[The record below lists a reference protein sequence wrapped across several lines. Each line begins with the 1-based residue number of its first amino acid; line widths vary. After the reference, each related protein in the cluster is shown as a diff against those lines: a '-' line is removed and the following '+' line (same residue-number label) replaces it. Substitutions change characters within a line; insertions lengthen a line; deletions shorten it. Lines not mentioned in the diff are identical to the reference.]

1 MLLAK
6 LGDQTELSDFVQDL
20 INYKN
25 CQTKEIFKLIPEIKK
40 TFKFNIPKFIAMKDR
55 ISEKINLKDF
65 KFKSET
71 VLNFKLN
78 NLQIEQITNYNNL
91 FGTTLEGVSRTLT
104 RVYVKKLLR
113 AVEGQTAIENLQL
126 SDTNR
131 RWGGE
136 LVGI

>member
-1 MLLAK
+1 M
-6 LGDQTELSDFVQDL
+6 
-20 INYKN
+20 
-25 CQTKEIFKLIPEIKK
+25 
-40 TFKFNIPKFIAMKDR
+40 
-55 ISEKINLKDF
+55 KDF

-71 VLNFKLN
+71 DLNFKLS